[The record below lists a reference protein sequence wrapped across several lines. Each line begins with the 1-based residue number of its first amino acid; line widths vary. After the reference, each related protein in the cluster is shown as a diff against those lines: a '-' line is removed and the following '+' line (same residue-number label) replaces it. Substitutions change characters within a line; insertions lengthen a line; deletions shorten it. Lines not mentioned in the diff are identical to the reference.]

1 MENKLHTISRGDSTH
16 QNFVQ
21 KSSLRHN
28 LFVSKS
34 CLRRMFFIKNLLSN
48 HSRMHLIWAFIF
60 CLPIHWWWEWFKRTF
75 KRSAS
80 VDMIWINRR
89 DCDNGEQTTWRKQS
103 LPLRYVDD
111 TVDNS
116 EVNEFLCT
124 KVPLLKEVQQPK
136 KSPRKP
142 ENALSDALLM

>member
-48 HSRMHLIWAFIF
+48 HSGMHLIWGFIF

-111 TVDNS
+111 TVDKKRMNS
-116 EVNEFLCT
+116 CVRKYLFWRKFSNQKNRQEN
-124 KVPLLKEVQQPK
+124 PK
-136 KSPRKP
+136 MLSPTRY
-142 ENALSDALLM
+142 